1 MKKIFSL
8 LLALLLVAGMAVPA
22 YADVNQSRA
31 VIGADL
37 SDEQVEAVYGMFG
50 IRRGD
55 AIELKMTNAEERTY
69 LEGYVDNSLIGTRS
83 ISCVY
88 VELLPEGSGM
98 SVTTSN
104 INWCTG
110 EMYISAL
117 ATAGIT
123 DANIVVA
130 APFEVSGTAALSGVY
145 KAYEDMTGKKL
156 DDLAKLVSTQELTVT
171 GELAAQIGAMDSTAI
186 VNELKLMLDVTQTMS
201 DDEIRAEIRE
211 IASRYNVNLTN
222 TQVEQL
228 LSLCRS
234 LEGLDADSLKARV
247 QEVQNT
253 LQKVSDAKTK
263 VVGFVQGVK
272 KVVDSISGF
281 FDKIKDA
288 AKQMKEENKHMGT
301 TMRRINDRISLYGNV
316 NRGIKDGDFWQGS
329 YVSIEGSN
337 AVIYGSAQDDYIIT
351 RGRVTGFTLLGNG
364 TNVTVGND
372 SMPSLRFLMKLADG
386 KEAQVDIIYN
396 KVDAFKN
403 AIGVL

>member
-69 LEGYVDNSLIGTRS
+69 LEGYVDESLIGTRS

-88 VELLPEGSGM
+88 VELLPAGSGM

-117 ATAGIT
+117 ATAGIS
-123 DANIVVA
+123 DANIIVA

-145 KAYEDMTGKKL
+145 KAYEDMTGQKL

-171 GELAAQIGAMDSTAI
+171 GELAAEIGAMDSTSI
-186 VNELKLMLDVTQTMS
+186 VNELKLMLDVTQTMT
-201 DDEIRAEIRE
+201 DDEIRTEIRE

-234 LEGLDADSLKARV
+234 LEGLDAESLKARV
-247 QEVQNT
+247 EEVQGT
-253 LQKVSDAKTK
+253 LQKVSSAKTK

-272 KVVDSISGF
+272 KVVESVSGF
-281 FDKIKDA
+281 FEKI
-288 AKQMKEENKHMGT
+288 Q
-301 TMRRINDRISLYGNV
+301 
-316 NRGIKDGDFWQGS
+316 
-329 YVSIEGSN
+329 
-337 AVIYGSAQDDYIIT
+337 
-351 RGRVTGFTLLGNG
+351 
-364 TNVTVGND
+364 
-372 SMPSLRFLMKLADG
+372 
-386 KEAQVDIIYN
+386 DII
-396 KVDAFKN
+396 ARF
-403 AIGVL
+403 

>member
-8 LLALLLVAGMAVPA
+8 MLALLLVAGMAVPA

-37 SDEQVEAVYGMFG
+37 TDEQVEAVYGMFG
-50 IRRGD
+50 VRRGEP
-55 AIELKMTNAEERTY
+55 IELKMTNAEERTY

-88 VELLPEGSGM
+88 VELLPAGSGM

-156 DDLAKLVSTQELTVT
+156 DDLAKLVSTQELTIT
-171 GELAAQIGAMDSTAI
+171 GELAAEIGSMDSTAI
-186 VNELKLMLDVTQTMS
+186 VNDLKMMLDVTQTMT

-228 LSLCRS
+228 LTLCRS
-234 LEGLDADSLKARV
+234 LEGLDAESLKARV
-247 QEVQNT
+247 QDVQNT

-272 KVVDSISGF
+272 KVVESISGF
-281 FDKIKDA
+281 FDKIKD
-288 AKQMKEENKHMGT
+288 
-301 TMRRINDRISLYGNV
+301 
-316 NRGIKDGDFWQGS
+316 
-329 YVSIEGSN
+329 
-337 AVIYGSAQDDYIIT
+337 IIA
-351 RGRVTGFTLLGNG
+351 
-364 TNVTVGND
+364 
-372 SMPSLRFLMKLADG
+372 RF
-386 KEAQVDIIYN
+386 
-396 KVDAFKN
+396 
-403 AIGVL
+403 

>member
-1 MKKIFSL
+1 MILAVLTLSSL
-8 LLALLLVAGMAVPA
+8 GVTAFAEAG
-22 YADVNQSRA
+22 QSRA
-31 VIGADL
+31 VIGANL
-37 SDEQVEAVYGMFG
+37 NEEQIAAVYQLFNVK
-50 IRRGD
+50 RGEVT
-55 AIELKMTNAEERTY
+55 ELTVTNAEEREY
-69 LEGYVDNSLIGTRS
+69 LEGYVDESLIGTRS

-123 DANIVVA
+123 DASIIVA

-186 VNELKLMLDVTQTMS
+186 VNELKMMLDVTQTMS

-234 LEGLDADSLKARV
+234 LEGLDAESLKARV
-247 QEVQNT
+247 QDVQNT

-272 KVVDSISGF
+272 KVVDSVSGF
-281 FDKIKDA
+281 FDKIKDIMA
-288 AKQMKEENKHMGT
+288 
-301 TMRRINDRISLYGNV
+301 
-316 NRGIKDGDFWQGS
+316 
-329 YVSIEGSN
+329 
-337 AVIYGSAQDDYIIT
+337 
-351 RGRVTGFTLLGNG
+351 
-364 TNVTVGND
+364 
-372 SMPSLRFLMKLADG
+372 RF
-386 KEAQVDIIYN
+386 
-396 KVDAFKN
+396 
-403 AIGVL
+403 